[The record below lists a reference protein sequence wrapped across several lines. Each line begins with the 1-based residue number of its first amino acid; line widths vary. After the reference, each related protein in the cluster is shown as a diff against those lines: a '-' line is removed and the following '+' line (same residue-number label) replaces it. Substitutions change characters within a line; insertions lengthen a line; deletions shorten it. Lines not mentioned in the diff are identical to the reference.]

1 MGSSPSD
8 PVRPGAKGDPP
19 PASRRHPEWAAE
31 FSNLNSVTTPVPPPP
46 ARLSFEAAREW
57 FPIFNRWVY
66 LDFAGVAPVP
76 QVAVEA
82 ATLAAEAQALD
93 AIESVD
99 DTDAAIDE
107 LRDDLARFVGA
118 DAGEIAFVRNTT
130 EGLGLVAN
138 GLDLGG
144 GDRVVVAGG
153 DFPSAVLP
161 WTNLAAREV
170 QVDVVDRDGPGVSLD
185 RLAEAVAS
193 GTPPAVV
200 AVSWVHYATGW
211 RTDMAELARICH
223 ERGALVCADVIQ
235 GVGAVPLDL
244 HATGVDFAAA
254 GGHKWLCSLEGQGF
268 LYVAR
273 DALSRLR
280 VLEPGWNSVVQRGE
294 WEDLTWNPDPGA
306 RRLEGGSPTRVAL
319 AGLLASVHLLAS
331 VGIDRIWARVG
342 ELTDQVVRGVHDA
355 GMSLLTARDPAHRS
369 GIVTF
374 THPRMDSESLVSA
387 LRDRGVV
394 VAPRAGGVRVSP
406 HFVCDEGDLAAFFE
420 ALPR

>member
-1 MGSSPSD
+1 M
-8 PVRPGAKGDPP
+8 
-19 PASRRHPEWAAE
+19 
-31 FSNLNSVTTPVPPPP
+31 TTPAPLPQ
-46 ARLSFEAAREW
+46 ARLSCETARDW
-57 FPIFNRWVY
+57 FPIFNRWAY

-107 LRDDLARFVGA
+107 LRGDLARFVGA

-130 EGLGLVAN
+130 EGLGWVAN
-138 GLDLGG
+138 GLGLGD
-144 GDRVVVAGG
+144 GDRVVVSGS

-161 WTNLAAREV
+161 WTTLSAQGV
-170 QVDVVDRDGPGVSLD
+170 HVDVVDRDGPGVSLD
-185 RLAEAVAS
+185 RLAGAVAS
-193 GTPPAVV
+193 GSPPAVV
-200 AVSWVHYATGW
+200 ACSWVHYATGW
-211 RTDMAELARICH
+211 RTDIAELARICH

-235 GVGAVPLDL
+235 GAGAVPLDL

-254 GGHKWLCSLEGQGF
+254 DGHKWLCSVEGQGF
-268 LYVAR
+268 LYVAH
-273 DALSRLR
+273 DALPRLR
-280 VLEPGWNSVVQRGE
+280 VLEPGWNSVVQRGD
-294 WEDLTWNPDPGA
+294 WEDLSWNPDPGA

-319 AGLLASVHLLAS
+319 AALLASVHLLAS
-331 VGIDRIWARVG
+331 AGIEQIWARVN
-342 ELTDQVVRGVHDA
+342 ELADKVVRGVHDA
-355 GMSLLTARDPAHRS
+355 GMNVMSARDPVHTS

-374 THPRMDSESLVSA
+374 SHPRMDSVSLVRI

-394 VAPRAGGVRVSP
+394 VAPRGGGVRVSP
-406 HFVCDEGDLAAFFE
+406 HFVCTEDDLSALFE